1 MLGTAPGRSRNRAGQ
16 NPARIGAGA
25 YTSGL
30 DFHRSPR
37 MCGAPE
43 AANDMNTD
51 RQKVLIVDD
60 QRAVRE
66 QLAFALG
73 FEGYAVLEAQDGRE
87 ALEQVAQGGID
98 LVLLDIKMPKMDG
111 LEVLA
116 RLRETGQ
123 TPPVI
128 MISGHGDIETAVL
141 AIKGGAQD
149 YLAKPF
155 DNDRVIVSVKN
166 ALRIGALQSENRA
179 LRTALADTY
188 KILGESPAIT
198 AMRRTLER
206 AAPTDAQV
214 LITGEN
220 GTGKELVARQV
231 HALSPRSQ
239 GPFVAV
245 NCAAIPADLIE
256 SELFG
261 HERGAFTGAD
271 RARAG
276 HFESAAGGTLFL
288 DEIGDMA
295 LDAQAKLLRA
305 LQERVVTRV
314 GGGKSIPVDVR
325 VVAATNQDL
334 QDAVQNG
341 TFREDLYYRLHVVP
355 IHVPA
360 LRDRRED
367 IPLLSAHFLEDAARR
382 NGIGKRTWAAAACR
396 WLGEQPWPGNVRQLR
411 NLCEAAAI
419 LSEGHE
425 VQVEDLTALAAD
437 AAARPGAAAG
447 YFGLP
452 TLEEFRAAS
461 EREFIRR
468 KLEENGGNIKRTA
481 EQIGI
486 QRSNLYKKLERY
498 SLK

>member
-1 MLGTAPGRSRNRAGQ
+1 
-16 NPARIGAGA
+16 
-25 YTSGL
+25 
-30 DFHRSPR
+30 
-37 MCGAPE
+37 MCGAPDT
-43 AANDMNTD
+43 ATAMNED

-66 QLAFALG
+66 ELAFALG
-73 FEGYAVLEAQDGRE
+73 FEGYEVAEAQDGRE
-87 ALEQVAQGGID
+87 ALERVAAGGID
-98 LVLLDIKMPKMDG
+98 LILLDIKMPRMDG

-116 RLRETGQ
+116 RLREGGHTL
-123 TPPVI
+123 PVV

-149 YLAKPF
+149 YLPKPF

-198 AMRRTLER
+198 AMRRVLDR

-231 HALSPRSQ
+231 HALSRRNR

-271 RARAG
+271 RARPG
-276 HFESAAGGTLFL
+276 HFESAGGGTLFL

-314 GGGKSIPVDVR
+314 GGSKPIPVDVR

-334 QDAVQNG
+334 NEAVQSG
-341 TFREDLYYRLHVVP
+341 GFREDLYYRLHVVP

-360 LRDRRED
+360 LRDRRDD
-367 IPLLSAHFLEDAARR
+367 IPLLASHFLEEAARR
-382 NGIGKRTWAAAACR
+382 NGLGRRTWSAAARR

-419 LSEGHE
+419 LSEGPE
-425 VQVEDLTALAAD
+425 VQVDDLTALAAD
-437 AAARPGAAAG
+437 AAARPGAADG
-447 YFGLP
+447 YFELP

-481 EQIGI
+481 ELIGI

>member
-1 MLGTAPGRSRNRAGQ
+1 
-16 NPARIGAGA
+16 
-25 YTSGL
+25 
-30 DFHRSPR
+30 
-37 MCGAPE
+37 MCGVPDTTTAMN
-43 AANDMNTD
+43 ND
-51 RQKVLIVDD
+51 RRKVLIVDD

-73 FEGYAVLEAQDGRE
+73 FEGYAVVEAQDGRE
-87 ALEQVAQGGID
+87 ALEQVAGGGID
-98 LVLLDIKMPKMDG
+98 LILLDIKMPKMDG
-111 LEVLA
+111 LEVLT
-116 RLRETGQ
+116 RLRASGEVL
-123 TPPVI
+123 PVI
-128 MISGHGDIETAVL
+128 MISGHGDIDTAVL

-188 KILGESPAIT
+188 KILGDSPAIT

-206 AAPTDAQV
+206 AAPTEAQV

-231 HALSPRSQ
+231 HALSQRHR

-245 NCAAIPADLIE
+245 NCAAIPAELIE

-295 LDAQAKLLRA
+295 LEAQAKLLRA

-314 GGGKSIPVDVR
+314 GGAKPIPVDVR

-334 QDAVQNG
+334 NEAVQNG
-341 TFREDLYYRLHVVP
+341 AFREDLYYRLHVVP
-355 IHVPA
+355 IHVPP

-367 IPLLSAHFLEDAARR
+367 IALLSSHFLEEAARR
-382 NGIGKRTWAAAACR
+382 NGMGKRSWSPAAR
-396 WLGEQPWPGNVRQLR
+396 KWLHEQAWPGNVRQLR

-419 LSEGHE
+419 LSDGTE

-437 AAARPGAAAG
+437 AAARPGVADG
-447 YFGLP
+447 YFQLA
-452 TLEEFRAAS
+452 TLDEFRAAS

-481 EQIGI
+481 ERIGI